1 MGLGLAG
8 FIFSEASVK
17 TCLIPQ
23 ILVFFVPAIPQALRG
38 LFFELSCMGSPGDL
52 CQDAGVA
59 ARLNPFAAFD
69 GDAWPRPAEV
79 LAYLPLD
86 LWRCC

>member
-1 MGLGLAG
+1 
-8 FIFSEASVK
+8 VV
-17 TCLIPQ
+17 
-23 ILVFFVPAIPQALRG
+23 VFDVWEKLWLVPAFYENSRSTYPLFAL
-38 LFFELSCMGSPGDL
+38 EE
-52 CQDAGVA
+52 DAGVA